1 MRSKKWKKTKLKRQI
16 SSLSVNVMKSL
27 FSKSILI
34 SHVNPSKVLFCLG
47 FSFCMAM
54 HANAADFRSILPA
67 KAITY
72 DAPSVASKKLYI
84 MNQGYPVE
92 IIVNLGE
99 WVKVRDQQ
107 SGLSWVEGKD
117 LDTKRTVVVTDNTD
131 IKEAESAESKLLA
144 TVEKDVVLELVSPNI
159 NNGWVKVKHQDG
171 IVGYIQS
178 SAIWGLY

>member
-1 MRSKKWKKTKLKRQI
+1 MKYL
-16 SSLSVNVMKSL
+16 LSIVN
-27 FSKSILI
+27 ILV
-34 SHVNPSKVLFCLG
+34 SHINPSKVFFCLG
-47 FSFCMAM
+47 FSFCVVM

-99 WVKVRDQQ
+99 WVKVRDKM
-107 SGLSWVEGKD
+107 SGLSWIEGKD
-117 LDTKRTVVVTDNTD
+117 LDTKRTVLVTDNVD

-144 TVEKDVVLELVSPNI
+144 TVEKDVVLDLVSPNI
-159 NNGWVKVKHQDG
+159 HNGWVKVKHQG
-171 IVGYIQS
+171 GVVGYIQS

>member
-1 MRSKKWKKTKLKRQI
+1 
-16 SSLSVNVMKSL
+16 MKSL
-27 FSKSILI
+27 FSIVNILV
-34 SHVNPSKVLFCLG
+34 SHINPSKVFFCLG
-47 FSFCMAM
+47 FSFFVVM
-54 HANAADFRSILPA
+54 HAKAADFRSVLPV

-107 SGLSWVEGKD
+107 SGLSWIEGKD
-117 LDTKRTVVVTDNTD
+117 LDTKRTVIVTDNAD
-131 IKEAESAESKLLA
+131 IKEAESADSKLLA
-144 TVEKDVVLELVSPNI
+144 TVEKDVVLDLMSPNI
-159 NNGWVKVKHQDG
+159 HNGWVKVKHQSG
-171 IVGYIQS
+171 VVGYIQS

>member
-1 MRSKKWKKTKLKRQI
+1 
-16 SSLSVNVMKSL
+16 MKSL
-27 FSKSILI
+27 FSIVNILV
-34 SHVNPSKVLFCLG
+34 SHVNPSKVFFCLG
-47 FSFCMAM
+47 FSFFVVM
-54 HANAADFRSILPA
+54 HANAADFRSVLPA

-107 SGLSWVEGKD
+107 SGLSWIEGKD

-131 IKEAESAESKLLA
+131 IKEAESADSKLLA
-144 TVEKDVVLELVSPNI
+144 TVEKDVVLDLVSPNI
-159 NNGWVKVKHQDG
+159 HNGWVKVKHQSG
-171 IVGYIQS
+171 VVGYIQS